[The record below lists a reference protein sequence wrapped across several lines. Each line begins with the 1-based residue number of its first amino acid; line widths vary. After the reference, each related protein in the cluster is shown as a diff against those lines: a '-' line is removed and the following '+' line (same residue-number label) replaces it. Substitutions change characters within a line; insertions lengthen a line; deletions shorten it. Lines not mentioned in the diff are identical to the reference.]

1 MKKTT
6 RSKSAWIILTIFCL
20 FIINLSF
27 SQKEN
32 LDAEY
37 IKILKEYTLNEDGS
51 IDFHYSK
58 KLKLLTHYSFHRL
71 YGETFIVYNTDFQ
84 KLKINSAY
92 TIMADGK
99 KTITPENAF
108 NEVLPRFAAN
118 APAFNNLREM
128 VVTHTGL
135 ERNAVINLDYTINT
149 EKGFFPDLMGNEI
162 LSESS
167 PVSELIIK
175 VNIPDSKTLNFELL
189 NFAGE
194 PVISGK
200 NGKKVYAWT
209 FKLIPANSKDYYQE
223 ADYGSA
229 PRLIFSTAKDLK
241 FAYYQFV
248 NQNAFNFNTNESMD
262 KAIDK
267 IIADETDQLTI
278 ALKLQKLV
286 VNDLKTL
293 NIPLKFTG
301 FKCRMAIET
310 WNSNQGTHLEKALL
324 LTSLLQKANINAE
337 PVAVIPN
344 DFYNKEIGNFL
355 SFNDFLVRINLKK
368 YGEIFISA
376 EQINKQNLK
385 FGLEG
390 KTALLLDKNVESLKV
405 FSSKPMTSK
414 IFVGSD
420 FEFQNPDKMVGNL
433 FLELKAGANPY
444 FTIYNDSSN
453 IKSLIRGGVS
463 NKNFTSTDIEKL
475 SQEMSKTHF
484 EFEKENPFKKLKN
497 YMSFELPY
505 INTGTESWH
514 ITILP
519 AERSAPLEIP
529 DRIHERYE
537 YAVIFPKELKPVS
550 KLKNIEI
557 KNEAGYLLI
566 KFEKSENEILITRE
580 IKFDKKI
587 FGLDI
592 YNDFREIM
600 NAWNNKN
607 YKKIIFKE

>member
-1 MKKTT
+1 MKN
-6 RSKSAWIILTIFCL
+6 IILAIFCL

-27 SQKEN
+27 SQIEN
-32 LDAEY
+32 ADAEY
-37 IKILKEYTLNEDGS
+37 LEVLKEYTLNDDGS

-58 KLKLLTHYSFHRL
+58 KLKLLTHFSFHRL

-99 KTITPENAF
+99 KVITPKNAF
-108 NEVLPRFAAN
+108 NEVLPRFSAN
-118 APAFNNLREM
+118 APAYNNIREM

-135 ERNAVINLDYTINT
+135 ERNTVINLDYTINSK
-149 EKGFFPDLMGNEI
+149 KGFFPALMGDEI

-167 PVSELIIK
+167 PVKELIVK
-175 VNIPDSKTLNFELL
+175 VNIPASKTLNFELL
-189 NFAGE
+189 NITGE
-194 PVISGK
+194 PVISNK
-200 NGKKVYAWT
+200 NGKKVYTWK
-209 FKLIPANSKDYYQE
+209 FNSIPAGSKDYYQE
-223 ADYGSA
+223 YDHTSS

-241 FAYYQFV
+241 FAYFQFI
-248 NQNAFNFNTNESMD
+248 NQDAFVFNTNESMHI
-262 KAIDK
+262 AIDN
-267 IIADETDQLTI
+267 IVSDETDHLTI
-278 ALKLQKLV
+278 ALELQKLV
-286 VNDLKTL
+286 SNDLKTL
-293 NIPLKFTG
+293 NIPLKYTG
-301 FKCRMAIET
+301 FKCRTAIET

-324 LTSLLQKANINAE
+324 LTALLQKANIKAE

-344 DFYNKEIGNFL
+344 EFYNKEIGNLL

-376 EQINKQNLK
+376 EHIDKQNLK

-414 IFVGSD
+414 IFVGGD

-433 FLELKAGANPY
+433 FLELKAKANPY

-463 NKNFTSTDIEKL
+463 SKSFTSTEIEKL
-475 SQEMSKTHF
+475 SQEMSRTHF
-484 EFEKENPFKKLKN
+484 EFEKEDPFNKLKN
-497 YMSFELPY
+497 YMTFQLPY
-505 INTGTESWH
+505 VSNGVESWH
-514 ITILP
+514 ITLLP
-519 AERSAPLEIP
+519 AKRSAPLEIVET
-529 DRIHERYE
+529 IHERYE
-537 YAVIFPKELKPVS
+537 YAVLFPKELKPVS
-550 KLKNIEI
+550 NLKNIEI

-566 KFEKSENEILITRE
+566 KFEKSANEILITRE
-580 IKFDKKI
+580 IKLNNKI
-587 FGLDI
+587 IGLDI

-607 YKKIIFKE
+607 YRKVIFKE